1 MQHTPEKT
9 SCAKT
14 QFPELPFCGQHAKHH
29 GVQGLSKHYDLRL
42 DTKFGHR
49 TCEIWQIICACMTC
63 ANMLDK
69 TWYDGVNP
77 SKQTCYQ
84 PVVDCT
90 YWPVLGSFND
100 WNIIQLFNKTTSSEA
115 FDDVHKVVL
124 YGTSANMDYLVRTG
138 KYGEI
143 NASDPTT
150 LGYYVAKYVSDLFTL
165 WEEKMH
171 IGR

>member
-1 MQHTPEKT
+1 MLENPG
-9 SCAKT
+9 AYVIN
-14 QFPELPFCGQHAKHH
+14 P
-29 GVQGLSKHYDLRL
+29 
-42 DTKFGHR
+42 TKNH
-49 TCEIWQIICACMTC
+49 
-63 ANMLDK
+63 
-69 TWYDGVNP
+69 
-77 SKQTCYQ
+77 CYQ
-84 PVVDCT
+84 PVVDCI
-90 YWPVLGSFND
+90 YCHVLGSFNN
-100 WNIIQLFNKTTSSEA
+100 WNIMKFTNKRTSSED

-165 WEEKMH
+165 WEEKIH